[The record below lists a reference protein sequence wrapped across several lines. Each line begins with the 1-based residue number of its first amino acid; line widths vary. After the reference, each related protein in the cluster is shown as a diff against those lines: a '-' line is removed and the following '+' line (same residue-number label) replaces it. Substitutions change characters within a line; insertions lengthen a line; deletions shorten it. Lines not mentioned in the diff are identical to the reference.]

1 MAKEK
6 KIKVKKKIDWKHE
19 MALAPGYIIVILW
32 VAFTFMLLGWI
43 IAASLSTTTD
53 IFAGKALKFPSGL
66 HFENYMQAWG
76 SGGVATFFTNS
87 LLYAVVSCVL
97 LILICAPAAYVLA
110 RYTFIGNKIIQT
122 SLVSA
127 MGIPITMIVLP
138 LFGVVANLGI
148 LNNVAASKVTLIFLY
163 VGINIPYTTIFLL
176 TFFANISSTYEE
188 AAAYI
193 EEIPKFTKKHTL
205 EHTKLFLKRLGNPAV
220 DRKIV
225 HVAGTNGKGSV
236 CAYLQAILMAE
247 GKRTGFFTSPHLVS
261 VNERI
266 RMDNVQIDN
275 KTFLEVFRKVLKTV
289 RRMVEDG
296 IEHPSYFEFLF
307 GMGMTAFAETDVE
320 YIILE
325 TGLGGRLDATNAVEK
340 PVLSIITS
348 ISLDHTAILGDTI
361 RKIAVEKAG
370 IIKPKV
376 PVFFDGSNKEAA
388 EVIRTKGEELGV
400 YCREVT
406 NHAYE
411 IREVHRKYIAFSRR
425 SAYDKD
431 VIFQVPMCG
440 CYQAMNAELALEA
453 SEYLLAGE
461 EIHMERWKQVLA
473 QLHWEGRMERIG
485 AHITV
490 DGAHNPGAMQA
501 FVESVKALDE
511 SERGEM
517 ILLFS
522 AVSDK
527 KYDEM
532 IEYLCGNLDVKA
544 YIVTQIEDERGVP
557 VEELADIFRRYTDR
571 PVYCKERLEDA
582 VRTALDKRGESGE
595 IYCLGSLYLVGMIK
609 KLLAGGAIDA

>member
-1 MAKEK
+1 MMLTKKEP
-6 KIKVKKKIDWKHE
+6 E
-19 MALAPGYIIVILW
+19 
-32 VAFTFMLLGWI
+32 TF
-43 IAASLSTTTD
+43 
-53 IFAGKALKFPSGL
+53 
-66 HFENYMQAWG
+66 
-76 SGGVATFFTNS
+76 
-87 LLYAVVSCVL
+87 
-97 LILICAPAAYVLA
+97 
-110 RYTFIGNKIIQT
+110 
-122 SLVSA
+122 
-127 MGIPITMIVLP
+127 
-138 LFGVVANLGI
+138 
-148 LNNVAASKVTLIFLY
+148 
-163 VGINIPYTTIFLL
+163 
-176 TFFANISSTYEE
+176 TYEE

-205 EHTKLFLKRLGNPAV
+205 EHTKTFLKRLGNPAA

-247 GKRTGFFTSPHLVS
+247 GKRTAFFTSPHLVS

-266 RMDNVQIDN
+266 RVDNIQIDN
-275 KTFLEVFRKVLKTV
+275 ETFLKVFRKVLKIV
-289 RRMVEDG
+289 RQMVEDG

-325 TGLGGRLDATNAVEK
+325 TGLGGRLDATNAIDNPALV
-340 PVLSIITS
+340 IITS

-361 RKIAVEKAG
+361 EKIAGEKAG
-370 IIKPKV
+370 IIKPGV
-376 PVFFDGSNKEAA
+376 PVFFDGSSKKAA
-388 EVIRTKGEELGV
+388 EVIKAKASELGV
-400 YCREVT
+400 SCREVT
-406 NHAYE
+406 KNAYE
-411 IREVHRKYIAFSRR
+411 IQEVHRKYIAFSRR

-461 EIHMERWKQVLA
+461 EIHMDRWKEALA
-473 QLHWEGRMERIG
+473 ELHWEGRMERVG

-490 DGAHNPGAMQA
+490 DGAHNPGAMEA

-517 ILLFS
+517 VLLFS
-522 AVSDK
+522 TVSDK
-527 KYDEM
+527 KYDQM
-532 IEYLCGNLDVKA
+532 IEYLCENLDVKA
-544 YIVTQIEDERGVP
+544 YVVTQIEDERGVSA
-557 VEELADIFRRYTDR
+557 EELADVFRRYTDR

-582 VRTALDKRGESGE
+582 VRTAMNERGETGE
-595 IYCLGSLYLVGMIK
+595 IYCLGSLYLVGMMK

>member
-1 MAKEK
+1 MMLTKKEP
-6 KIKVKKKIDWKHE
+6 E
-19 MALAPGYIIVILW
+19 
-32 VAFTFMLLGWI
+32 TF
-43 IAASLSTTTD
+43 
-53 IFAGKALKFPSGL
+53 
-66 HFENYMQAWG
+66 
-76 SGGVATFFTNS
+76 
-87 LLYAVVSCVL
+87 
-97 LILICAPAAYVLA
+97 
-110 RYTFIGNKIIQT
+110 
-122 SLVSA
+122 
-127 MGIPITMIVLP
+127 
-138 LFGVVANLGI
+138 
-148 LNNVAASKVTLIFLY
+148 
-163 VGINIPYTTIFLL
+163 
-176 TFFANISSTYEE
+176 TYEE

-205 EHTKLFLKRLGNPAV
+205 EHTKTFLKRLGNPAA

-266 RMDNVQIDN
+266 RVDNIQIDN
-275 KTFLEVFRKVLKTV
+275 ETFLKVFRKVLKIV
-289 RRMVEDG
+289 RQMVEDG

-325 TGLGGRLDATNAVEK
+325 TGLGGRLDATNAIDN
-340 PVLSIITS
+340 PALAIITS

-361 RKIAVEKAG
+361 EKIAGEKDG
-370 IIKPKV
+370 IIKPGV
-376 PVFFDGSNKEAA
+376 PVFFDGSSKKAA
-388 EVIRTKGEELGV
+388 EVIKAKASELGV
-400 YCREVT
+400 SCREVT
-406 NHAYE
+406 KNAYE
-411 IREVHRKYIAFSRR
+411 IQEVHRKYIAFSRR

-461 EIHMERWKQVLA
+461 EIHMDRWKEALA
-473 QLHWEGRMERIG
+473 ELHWEGRMERVG

-490 DGAHNPGAMQA
+490 DGAHNPGAMEA

-517 ILLFS
+517 VLLFS

-527 KYDEM
+527 KYDQM
-532 IEYLCGNLDVKA
+532 IEYLCENLDVKA
-544 YIVTQIEDERGVP
+544 YVVTQIEDERGVP
-557 VEELADIFRRYTDR
+557 AEELADVFRRYTDR

-582 VRTALDKRGESGE
+582 VRTPMNERGETGE
-595 IYCLGSLYLVGMIK
+595 IYCLGALYLVGMMK

>member
-1 MAKEK
+1 MLTKKEP
-6 KIKVKKKIDWKHE
+6 E
-19 MALAPGYIIVILW
+19 
-32 VAFTFMLLGWI
+32 TF
-43 IAASLSTTTD
+43 
-53 IFAGKALKFPSGL
+53 
-66 HFENYMQAWG
+66 
-76 SGGVATFFTNS
+76 
-87 LLYAVVSCVL
+87 
-97 LILICAPAAYVLA
+97 
-110 RYTFIGNKIIQT
+110 
-122 SLVSA
+122 
-127 MGIPITMIVLP
+127 
-138 LFGVVANLGI
+138 
-148 LNNVAASKVTLIFLY
+148 
-163 VGINIPYTTIFLL
+163 
-176 TFFANISSTYEE
+176 TYEE

-205 EHTKLFLKRLGNPAV
+205 EHTKTFLKRLGNPAA

-266 RMDNVQIDN
+266 RVDNIQIDN
-275 KTFLEVFRKVLKTV
+275 ETFLKVFRKVLKIV
-289 RRMVEDG
+289 RQMVEDG

-325 TGLGGRLDATNAVEK
+325 TGLGGRLDATNAIDN
-340 PVLSIITS
+340 PALAIITS

-361 RKIAVEKAG
+361 EKIAGEKAG
-370 IIKPKV
+370 IIKPGV
-376 PVFFDGSNKEAA
+376 PVFFDGSSKKAA
-388 EVIRTKGEELGV
+388 EVIKAKASELGV
-400 YCREVT
+400 SCREVT
-406 NHAYE
+406 KNAYE
-411 IREVHRKYIAFSRR
+411 IQEVHRKYIAFSRR

-440 CYQAMNAELALEA
+440 CYQAMNAELALET

-461 EIHMERWKQVLA
+461 EIHMDRWKEALA
-473 QLHWEGRMERIG
+473 ELHWEGRMERVG

-490 DGAHNPGAMQA
+490 DGAHNPGAMEA

-517 ILLFS
+517 VLLFS

-527 KYDEM
+527 KYDQM
-532 IEYLCGNLDVKA
+532 IEYLCENLDVKA
-544 YIVTQIEDERGVP
+544 YVVTQIEDERGVP
-557 VEELADIFRRYTDR
+557 AEELADVFRRYTDR

-582 VRTALDKRGESGE
+582 VRTAMNERGETGE
-595 IYCLGSLYLVGMIK
+595 IYCLGSLYLVGMMK

>member
-1 MAKEK
+1 MMLTKKEP
-6 KIKVKKKIDWKHE
+6 E
-19 MALAPGYIIVILW
+19 
-32 VAFTFMLLGWI
+32 TF
-43 IAASLSTTTD
+43 
-53 IFAGKALKFPSGL
+53 
-66 HFENYMQAWG
+66 
-76 SGGVATFFTNS
+76 
-87 LLYAVVSCVL
+87 
-97 LILICAPAAYVLA
+97 
-110 RYTFIGNKIIQT
+110 
-122 SLVSA
+122 
-127 MGIPITMIVLP
+127 
-138 LFGVVANLGI
+138 
-148 LNNVAASKVTLIFLY
+148 
-163 VGINIPYTTIFLL
+163 
-176 TFFANISSTYEE
+176 TYEE

-205 EHTKLFLKRLGNPAV
+205 EHTKTFLKRLGNPAA

-266 RMDNVQIDN
+266 RVDNIQIDN
-275 KTFLEVFRKVLKTV
+275 ETFLKVFRKVLKIV
-289 RRMVEDG
+289 RQMVEDG

-325 TGLGGRLDATNAVEK
+325 TGLGGRLDATNAIDD
-340 PVLSIITS
+340 PALAIITS

-361 RKIAVEKAG
+361 EKIAGEKAG
-370 IIKPKV
+370 IIKPGV
-376 PVFFDGSNKEAA
+376 PVFFDGSSKKAA
-388 EVIRTKGEELGV
+388 EVIKAKASELGV
-400 YCREVT
+400 SCREVT
-406 NHAYE
+406 KNAYE
-411 IREVHRKYIAFSRR
+411 IQEVHRKYIAFSRR

-461 EIHMERWKQVLA
+461 EIHMDRWKEALA
-473 QLHWEGRMERIG
+473 ELHWEGRMERVG

-490 DGAHNPGAMQA
+490 DGAHNPGAMEA

-517 ILLFS
+517 VLLFS

-527 KYDEM
+527 KYDQM
-532 IEYLCGNLDVKA
+532 IEYLCENLDVKA
-544 YIVTQIEDERGVP
+544 YVVTQIEDERGVP
-557 VEELADIFRRYTDR
+557 AEELADVFRRYTDR

-582 VRTALDKRGESGE
+582 VRTAMNERGETGE
-595 IYCLGSLYLVGMIK
+595 IYCLGSLYLVGMMK

>member
-1 MAKEK
+1 MMLTKKEP
-6 KIKVKKKIDWKHE
+6 E
-19 MALAPGYIIVILW
+19 
-32 VAFTFMLLGWI
+32 TF
-43 IAASLSTTTD
+43 
-53 IFAGKALKFPSGL
+53 
-66 HFENYMQAWG
+66 
-76 SGGVATFFTNS
+76 
-87 LLYAVVSCVL
+87 
-97 LILICAPAAYVLA
+97 
-110 RYTFIGNKIIQT
+110 
-122 SLVSA
+122 
-127 MGIPITMIVLP
+127 
-138 LFGVVANLGI
+138 
-148 LNNVAASKVTLIFLY
+148 
-163 VGINIPYTTIFLL
+163 
-176 TFFANISSTYEE
+176 TYEE

-205 EHTKLFLKRLGNPAV
+205 EHTKTFLKRLGNPAA

-266 RMDNVQIDN
+266 RVDNIQIDN
-275 KTFLEVFRKVLKTV
+275 ETFLKVFRKVLKIV
-289 RRMVEDG
+289 RQMVEDG

-325 TGLGGRLDATNAVEK
+325 TGLGGRLDATNAIDN
-340 PVLSIITS
+340 PALAIITS

-361 RKIAVEKAG
+361 EKIAGEKAG
-370 IIKPKV
+370 IIKPGV
-376 PVFFDGSNKEAA
+376 PVFFDGSSKKAA
-388 EVIRTKGEELGV
+388 EVIKAKASELGV
-400 YCREVT
+400 SCREVT
-406 NHAYE
+406 KNPYE
-411 IREVHRKYIAFSRR
+411 IQEVHRKYIAFSRR

-461 EIHMERWKQVLA
+461 EIHMDRWKEALA
-473 QLHWEGRMERIG
+473 ELHWEGRMERVG

-490 DGAHNPGAMQA
+490 DGAHNPGAMEA

-517 ILLFS
+517 VLLFS

-527 KYDEM
+527 KYDQM
-532 IEYLCGNLDVKA
+532 IEYLCENLDVKA
-544 YIVTQIEDERGVP
+544 YVVTQIEDERGVP
-557 VEELADIFRRYTDR
+557 AEELADVFRRYTDR

-582 VRTALDKRGESGE
+582 VRTAMNERGETGE
-595 IYCLGSLYLVGMIK
+595 IYCLGSLYLVGMMK

>member
-1 MAKEK
+1 MLTKKEP
-6 KIKVKKKIDWKHE
+6 E
-19 MALAPGYIIVILW
+19 
-32 VAFTFMLLGWI
+32 TF
-43 IAASLSTTTD
+43 
-53 IFAGKALKFPSGL
+53 
-66 HFENYMQAWG
+66 
-76 SGGVATFFTNS
+76 
-87 LLYAVVSCVL
+87 
-97 LILICAPAAYVLA
+97 
-110 RYTFIGNKIIQT
+110 
-122 SLVSA
+122 
-127 MGIPITMIVLP
+127 
-138 LFGVVANLGI
+138 
-148 LNNVAASKVTLIFLY
+148 
-163 VGINIPYTTIFLL
+163 
-176 TFFANISSTYEE
+176 TYEE

-205 EHTKLFLKRLGNPAV
+205 EHTKTFLKRLGNPAA

-266 RMDNVQIDN
+266 RVDNIQIDN
-275 KTFLEVFRKVLKTV
+275 KTFLKVFRKVLKIV
-289 RRMVEDG
+289 RQMVEDG

-325 TGLGGRLDATNAVEK
+325 TGLGGRLDATNAIDN
-340 PVLSIITS
+340 PALAIITS

-361 RKIAVEKAG
+361 EKIAGEKAG
-370 IIKPKV
+370 IIKPGV
-376 PVFFDGSNKEAA
+376 PVFFDGSSKKAA
-388 EVIRTKGEELGV
+388 EVIKAKASELGV
-400 YCREVT
+400 SCREVT
-406 NHAYE
+406 KNAYE
-411 IREVHRKYIAFSRR
+411 IQEVHRKYIAFSRR

-461 EIHMERWKQVLA
+461 EIHMDRWKEALA
-473 QLHWEGRMERIG
+473 ELHWEGRMERVG

-490 DGAHNPGAMQA
+490 DGAHNPGAMEA

-517 ILLFS
+517 VLLFS

-527 KYDEM
+527 KYDQM
-532 IEYLCGNLDVKA
+532 IEYLCENLDVKA
-544 YIVTQIEDERGVP
+544 YVVTQIEDERGVP
-557 VEELADIFRRYTDR
+557 AEELADVFRRYTDR

-582 VRTALDKRGESGE
+582 VRTAMNERGETGE
-595 IYCLGSLYLVGMIK
+595 IYCLGSLYLVGMMK

>member
-1 MAKEK
+1 MMLTKKEP
-6 KIKVKKKIDWKHE
+6 E
-19 MALAPGYIIVILW
+19 
-32 VAFTFMLLGWI
+32 TF
-43 IAASLSTTTD
+43 
-53 IFAGKALKFPSGL
+53 
-66 HFENYMQAWG
+66 
-76 SGGVATFFTNS
+76 
-87 LLYAVVSCVL
+87 
-97 LILICAPAAYVLA
+97 
-110 RYTFIGNKIIQT
+110 
-122 SLVSA
+122 
-127 MGIPITMIVLP
+127 
-138 LFGVVANLGI
+138 
-148 LNNVAASKVTLIFLY
+148 
-163 VGINIPYTTIFLL
+163 
-176 TFFANISSTYEE
+176 TYEE

-205 EHTKLFLKRLGNPAV
+205 EHTKTFLKRLGNPAA

-266 RMDNVQIDN
+266 RVDNIQIDN
-275 KTFLEVFRKVLKTV
+275 KTFLKVFRKVLKIV
-289 RRMVEDG
+289 RQMVEDG

-325 TGLGGRLDATNAVEK
+325 TGLGGRLDATNAIDN
-340 PVLSIITS
+340 PALAIITS

-361 RKIAVEKAG
+361 EKIAGEKAG
-370 IIKPKV
+370 IIKPGV
-376 PVFFDGSNKEAA
+376 PVFFDGSSKKAA
-388 EVIRTKGEELGV
+388 EVIKAKASELGV
-400 YCREVT
+400 SCREVT
-406 NHAYE
+406 KNAYE
-411 IREVHRKYIAFSRR
+411 IQEVHRKYIAFSRR

-461 EIHMERWKQVLA
+461 EIHMDRWKEALA
-473 QLHWEGRMERIG
+473 ELHWEGRMERVG

-490 DGAHNPGAMQA
+490 DGAHNPGAMEA

-517 ILLFS
+517 VLLFS

-527 KYDEM
+527 KYDQM
-532 IEYLCGNLDVKA
+532 IEYLCENLDVKA
-544 YIVTQIEDERGVP
+544 YVVTQIEDERGVP
-557 VEELADIFRRYTDR
+557 AEELADVFRRYTDR

-582 VRTALDKRGESGE
+582 VRTAMNERGETGE
-595 IYCLGSLYLVGMIK
+595 IYCLGSLYLVGMMK

>member
-1 MAKEK
+1 MMLTKKEP
-6 KIKVKKKIDWKHE
+6 E
-19 MALAPGYIIVILW
+19 
-32 VAFTFMLLGWI
+32 TF
-43 IAASLSTTTD
+43 
-53 IFAGKALKFPSGL
+53 
-66 HFENYMQAWG
+66 
-76 SGGVATFFTNS
+76 
-87 LLYAVVSCVL
+87 
-97 LILICAPAAYVLA
+97 
-110 RYTFIGNKIIQT
+110 
-122 SLVSA
+122 
-127 MGIPITMIVLP
+127 
-138 LFGVVANLGI
+138 
-148 LNNVAASKVTLIFLY
+148 
-163 VGINIPYTTIFLL
+163 
-176 TFFANISSTYEE
+176 TYEE

-205 EHTKLFLKRLGNPAV
+205 EHTKTFLKRLGNPAA

-266 RMDNVQIDN
+266 RVDNIQIDN
-275 KTFLEVFRKVLKTV
+275 ETFLKVFRKVLKIV
-289 RRMVEDG
+289 RQMVEDG

-325 TGLGGRLDATNAVEK
+325 TGLGGRLDATNAIDN
-340 PVLSIITS
+340 PALAIITS

-361 RKIAVEKAG
+361 EKIAGEKAG
-370 IIKPKV
+370 IIKPGV
-376 PVFFDGSNKEAA
+376 PVFFDGSSKKAA
-388 EVIRTKGEELGV
+388 EVIKAKASELGV
-400 YCREVT
+400 SCREVT
-406 NHAYE
+406 KNAYE
-411 IREVHRKYIAFSRR
+411 IQEVHRKYIAFSRR

-461 EIHMERWKQVLA
+461 EIHMDRWKEALA
-473 QLHWEGRMERIG
+473 ELHWEGRMERVG

-490 DGAHNPGAMQA
+490 DGAHNPGAMEA

-511 SERGEM
+511 SERREM
-517 ILLFS
+517 VLLFS

-527 KYDEM
+527 KYDQM
-532 IEYLCGNLDVKA
+532 IEYLCENLDVKA
-544 YIVTQIEDERGVP
+544 YVVTQIEDERGVP
-557 VEELADIFRRYTDR
+557 AEELADVFRRYTDR

-582 VRTALDKRGESGE
+582 VRTAMNERGETGE
-595 IYCLGSLYLVGMIK
+595 IYCLGSLYLVGMMK

>member
-1 MAKEK
+1 MLTKKEP
-6 KIKVKKKIDWKHE
+6 E
-19 MALAPGYIIVILW
+19 
-32 VAFTFMLLGWI
+32 TF
-43 IAASLSTTTD
+43 
-53 IFAGKALKFPSGL
+53 
-66 HFENYMQAWG
+66 
-76 SGGVATFFTNS
+76 
-87 LLYAVVSCVL
+87 
-97 LILICAPAAYVLA
+97 
-110 RYTFIGNKIIQT
+110 
-122 SLVSA
+122 
-127 MGIPITMIVLP
+127 
-138 LFGVVANLGI
+138 
-148 LNNVAASKVTLIFLY
+148 
-163 VGINIPYTTIFLL
+163 
-176 TFFANISSTYEE
+176 TYEE

-205 EHTKLFLKRLGNPAV
+205 EHTKTFLKRLGNPAA

-266 RMDNVQIDN
+266 RGDNIQIDN
-275 KTFLEVFRKVLKTV
+275 ETFLKVFRKVLKIV
-289 RRMVEDG
+289 RQMVEDG

-325 TGLGGRLDATNAVEK
+325 TGLGGRLDATNAIDN
-340 PVLSIITS
+340 PALAIITS

-361 RKIAVEKAG
+361 EKIAGEKAG
-370 IIKPKV
+370 IIKPGV
-376 PVFFDGSNKEAA
+376 PVFFDGSSKKAA
-388 EVIRTKGEELGV
+388 EVIKAKASELGV
-400 YCREVT
+400 SCREVT
-406 NHAYE
+406 KNAYE
-411 IREVHRKYIAFSRR
+411 IQEVHRKYIAFSRR

-461 EIHMERWKQVLA
+461 EIHMDRWKEALA
-473 QLHWEGRMERIG
+473 ELHWEGRMERVG

-490 DGAHNPGAMQA
+490 DGAHNPGAMEA

-517 ILLFS
+517 VLLFS

-527 KYDEM
+527 KYDQM
-532 IEYLCGNLDVKA
+532 IEYLCENLDVKA
-544 YIVTQIEDERGVP
+544 YVVTQIEDERGVP
-557 VEELADIFRRYTDR
+557 AEELADVFRRYTDR

-582 VRTALDKRGESGE
+582 VRTAMNERGETGE
-595 IYCLGSLYLVGMIK
+595 IYCLGSLYLVGMMK

>member
-1 MAKEK
+1 MMLNKKEP
-6 KIKVKKKIDWKHE
+6 E
-19 MALAPGYIIVILW
+19 
-32 VAFTFMLLGWI
+32 TF
-43 IAASLSTTTD
+43 
-53 IFAGKALKFPSGL
+53 
-66 HFENYMQAWG
+66 
-76 SGGVATFFTNS
+76 
-87 LLYAVVSCVL
+87 
-97 LILICAPAAYVLA
+97 
-110 RYTFIGNKIIQT
+110 
-122 SLVSA
+122 
-127 MGIPITMIVLP
+127 
-138 LFGVVANLGI
+138 
-148 LNNVAASKVTLIFLY
+148 
-163 VGINIPYTTIFLL
+163 
-176 TFFANISSTYEE
+176 TYEE

-205 EHTKLFLKRLGNPAV
+205 EHTKTFLKRLGNPAA

-266 RMDNVQIDN
+266 RVDNIQIDN
-275 KTFLEVFRKVLKTV
+275 ETFLKVFRKVLKIV
-289 RRMVEDG
+289 RQMVEDG

-325 TGLGGRLDATNAVEK
+325 TGLGGRLDATNAIDN
-340 PVLSIITS
+340 PALAIITS

-361 RKIAVEKAG
+361 EKIAGEKAG
-370 IIKPKV
+370 IIKPGV
-376 PVFFDGSNKEAA
+376 PVFFDGSSKKAA
-388 EVIRTKGEELGV
+388 EVIKAKASELGV
-400 YCREVT
+400 SCREVT
-406 NHAYE
+406 KNAYE
-411 IREVHRKYIAFSRR
+411 IQEVHRKYIAFSRR

-461 EIHMERWKQVLA
+461 EIHMDRWKEALA
-473 QLHWEGRMERIG
+473 ELHWEGRMERVG

-490 DGAHNPGAMQA
+490 DGAHNPGAMEA

-511 SERGEM
+511 SERREM
-517 ILLFS
+517 VLLFS

-527 KYDEM
+527 KYDQM
-532 IEYLCGNLDVKA
+532 IEYLCENLDVKA
-544 YIVTQIEDERGVP
+544 YVVTQIEDERGVP
-557 VEELADIFRRYTDR
+557 AEELADVFRRYTDR

-582 VRTALDKRGESGE
+582 VRTAMNERGETGE

>member
-1 MAKEK
+1 MMLTKKEP
-6 KIKVKKKIDWKHE
+6 E
-19 MALAPGYIIVILW
+19 
-32 VAFTFMLLGWI
+32 TF
-43 IAASLSTTTD
+43 
-53 IFAGKALKFPSGL
+53 
-66 HFENYMQAWG
+66 
-76 SGGVATFFTNS
+76 
-87 LLYAVVSCVL
+87 
-97 LILICAPAAYVLA
+97 
-110 RYTFIGNKIIQT
+110 
-122 SLVSA
+122 
-127 MGIPITMIVLP
+127 
-138 LFGVVANLGI
+138 
-148 LNNVAASKVTLIFLY
+148 
-163 VGINIPYTTIFLL
+163 
-176 TFFANISSTYEE
+176 TYEE

-205 EHTKLFLKRLGNPAV
+205 EHTKTFLKRLGNPAA

-247 GKRTGFFTSPHLVS
+247 GKRPGFFTSPHLVS

-266 RMDNVQIDN
+266 RVDNIQIDN
-275 KTFLEVFRKVLKTV
+275 ETFLKVFRKVLKIV
-289 RRMVEDG
+289 RQMVEDG

-325 TGLGGRLDATNAVEK
+325 TGLGGRLDATNAIDN
-340 PVLSIITS
+340 PALAIITS

-361 RKIAVEKAG
+361 EKIAGEKAG
-370 IIKPKV
+370 IIKPGV
-376 PVFFDGSNKEAA
+376 PVFFDGSSKKAA
-388 EVIRTKGEELGV
+388 EVIKAKASELGV
-400 YCREVT
+400 SCREVT
-406 NHAYE
+406 KNAYE
-411 IREVHRKYIAFSRR
+411 IQEVHRKYIAFSRR

-453 SEYLLAGE
+453 LEYLLAGE
-461 EIHMERWKQVLA
+461 EIHMDRWKEALA
-473 QLHWEGRMERIG
+473 ELHWEGRMERVG

-490 DGAHNPGAMQA
+490 DGAHNPGAMEA

-517 ILLFS
+517 VLLFS

-527 KYDEM
+527 KYDQM
-532 IEYLCGNLDVKA
+532 IEYLCENLDVKA
-544 YIVTQIEDERGVP
+544 YVVTQIEDERGVP
-557 VEELADIFRRYTDR
+557 AEELADVFRRYTDR

-582 VRTALDKRGESGE
+582 VRTAMNERGETGE
-595 IYCLGSLYLVGMIK
+595 IYCLGSLYLVGMMK

>member
-1 MAKEK
+1 MLTKKEP
-6 KIKVKKKIDWKHE
+6 E
-19 MALAPGYIIVILW
+19 
-32 VAFTFMLLGWI
+32 TF
-43 IAASLSTTTD
+43 
-53 IFAGKALKFPSGL
+53 
-66 HFENYMQAWG
+66 
-76 SGGVATFFTNS
+76 
-87 LLYAVVSCVL
+87 
-97 LILICAPAAYVLA
+97 
-110 RYTFIGNKIIQT
+110 
-122 SLVSA
+122 
-127 MGIPITMIVLP
+127 
-138 LFGVVANLGI
+138 
-148 LNNVAASKVTLIFLY
+148 
-163 VGINIPYTTIFLL
+163 
-176 TFFANISSTYEE
+176 TYEE

-205 EHTKLFLKRLGNPAV
+205 EHTKMFLKRLGNPAA

-289 RRMVEDG
+289 RRMVEEG

-340 PVLSIITS
+340 PALSIITS

-361 RKIAVEKAG
+361 EKIAGEKAG
-370 IIKPKV
+370 IIKPGV
-376 PVFFDGSNKEAA
+376 PVFFDGSSKKAA
-388 EVIRTKGEELGV
+388 EVIKAKASELGV
-400 YCREVT
+400 SCREVKK
-406 NHAYE
+406 NAYE
-411 IREVHRKYIAFSRR
+411 IQEVHRKYIAFSRR

-453 SEYLLAGE
+453 LEYLLAGE
-461 EIHMERWKQVLA
+461 EIHMDRWKEALA
-473 QLHWEGRMERIG
+473 ELHWEGRMERVG

-490 DGAHNPGAMQA
+490 DGAHNPGAMEA

-517 ILLFS
+517 VLLFS

-527 KYDEM
+527 KYDQM
-532 IEYLCGNLDVKA
+532 IEYLCENLDVKA
-544 YIVTQIEDERGVP
+544 YVVTQIEDERGVP
-557 VEELADIFRRYTDR
+557 AEELADVFRRYTDR

-582 VRTALDKRGESGE
+582 VRTAMNERGETGE
-595 IYCLGSLYLVGMIK
+595 IYCLGSLYLVGMMK

>member
-1 MAKEK
+1 MMLTKKEP
-6 KIKVKKKIDWKHE
+6 E
-19 MALAPGYIIVILW
+19 
-32 VAFTFMLLGWI
+32 TF
-43 IAASLSTTTD
+43 
-53 IFAGKALKFPSGL
+53 
-66 HFENYMQAWG
+66 
-76 SGGVATFFTNS
+76 
-87 LLYAVVSCVL
+87 
-97 LILICAPAAYVLA
+97 
-110 RYTFIGNKIIQT
+110 
-122 SLVSA
+122 
-127 MGIPITMIVLP
+127 
-138 LFGVVANLGI
+138 
-148 LNNVAASKVTLIFLY
+148 
-163 VGINIPYTTIFLL
+163 
-176 TFFANISSTYEE
+176 TYEE

-205 EHTKLFLKRLGNPAV
+205 EHTKTFLKRLGNPAA

-266 RMDNVQIDN
+266 RVDNIQIDN
-275 KTFLEVFRKVLKTV
+275 ETFLKVFRKVLKIV
-289 RRMVEDG
+289 RQMVEDG

-325 TGLGGRLDATNAVEK
+325 TGLGGRLDATNAIDN
-340 PVLSIITS
+340 PALAIITS

-361 RKIAVEKAG
+361 EKIAGEKAG
-370 IIKPKV
+370 IIKPGV
-376 PVFFDGSNKEAA
+376 PVFFDGSSKKAA
-388 EVIRTKGEELGV
+388 EVIKAKASELGV
-400 YCREVT
+400 SCREVT
-406 NHAYE
+406 KNAYE
-411 IREVHRKYIAFSRR
+411 IQEVHRKYIAFSRR

-461 EIHMERWKQVLA
+461 EIHMDRWKEALA
-473 QLHWEGRMERIG
+473 ELHWEGRMERVG
-485 AHITV
+485 AHITI
-490 DGAHNPGAMQA
+490 DGAHNPGAMEA

-517 ILLFS
+517 VLLFS

-527 KYDEM
+527 KYDQM
-532 IEYLCGNLDVKA
+532 IEYLCENLDVKA
-544 YIVTQIEDERGVP
+544 YVVTQIEDERGVP
-557 VEELADIFRRYTDR
+557 AEELADVFRRYTDR

-582 VRTALDKRGESGE
+582 VRTAMNERGETGE
-595 IYCLGSLYLVGMIK
+595 IYCLGSLYLVGMMK

>member
-1 MAKEK
+1 MLTKKEP
-6 KIKVKKKIDWKHE
+6 E
-19 MALAPGYIIVILW
+19 
-32 VAFTFMLLGWI
+32 TF
-43 IAASLSTTTD
+43 
-53 IFAGKALKFPSGL
+53 
-66 HFENYMQAWG
+66 
-76 SGGVATFFTNS
+76 
-87 LLYAVVSCVL
+87 
-97 LILICAPAAYVLA
+97 
-110 RYTFIGNKIIQT
+110 
-122 SLVSA
+122 
-127 MGIPITMIVLP
+127 
-138 LFGVVANLGI
+138 
-148 LNNVAASKVTLIFLY
+148 
-163 VGINIPYTTIFLL
+163 
-176 TFFANISSTYEE
+176 TYEE

-205 EHTKLFLKRLGNPAV
+205 EHTKTFLKRLGNPAA

-266 RMDNVQIDN
+266 RVDNIQIDN
-275 KTFLEVFRKVLKTV
+275 ETFLKVFRKVLKIV
-289 RRMVEDG
+289 RQMVEDG

-325 TGLGGRLDATNAVEK
+325 TGLGGRLDATNAIDN
-340 PVLSIITS
+340 PALAIITS

-361 RKIAVEKAG
+361 EKIAGEKAG
-370 IIKPKV
+370 IIKPGV
-376 PVFFDGSNKEAA
+376 PVFFDGSSKKAA
-388 EVIRTKGEELGV
+388 EVIKAKASELGV
-400 YCREVT
+400 SCREVT
-406 NHAYE
+406 KNAYE
-411 IREVHRKYIAFSRR
+411 IQEVHRKYIAFSRR

-461 EIHMERWKQVLA
+461 EIHMDRWKEALA
-473 QLHWEGRMERIG
+473 ELHWEGRMERVG

-490 DGAHNPGAMQA
+490 DGAHNPGAMEA

-517 ILLFS
+517 VLLFS

-527 KYDEM
+527 KYDQM
-532 IEYLCGNLDVKA
+532 IEYLCENLDVKA
-544 YIVTQIEDERGVP
+544 YVVTQIEDERGVSA
-557 VEELADIFRRYTDR
+557 EELADVFRRYTDR

-582 VRTALDKRGESGE
+582 VRAAMNERGKTGE
-595 IYCLGSLYLVGMIK
+595 IYCLGSLYLVGMMK